1 MSKRIFTVILALV
14 LSLTA
19 LSFGA
24 EAEWTG
30 AQLVYNEA
38 EKTLTFSWTEYEGA
52 AKYTATIYN
61 SSNTAVR
68 TQTYIKVDERVTTEL
83 TCGNPA
89 GGKYY
94 GKVTAYNEDGIELD
108 SCISGDVIVPAV
120 VTNNGITITLG
131 ADGSVVVSW
140 NPVTAAVAYIV
151 DVYYRDA
158 DNKAQTMSHNVGA
171 ATSHTINYADYDKL
185 TSITVY
191 YQDSALNKRTI
202 GTVYPASNNGG
213 SVNQGNGNGNVYLDY
228 DTGCVRWISQG
239 DQPHYVRAYLIGG
252 NPLGEMDCGTAGY
265 CDVSSLLRQYYNQ
278 VIYFSVYTTIS
289 GYTQNIG
296 TAVYNPNYTDK
307 YYSSG
312 IGYTFTVTVSGS
324 VANIDWSYYQNRG
337 NTVSQYLINYVIN
350 GEKKSV
356 VLDGSE
362 TSIDLQWAGGLMV
375 DVMVFNGSLYLTIG
389 NATVDKD
396 GTVIYGVRPNEGN
409 IFGDNCVMSVGTY
422 SSSVTW
428 ASVEGTSY
436 YTVISTDNT
445 TGRVSYYNT
454 TFTYASI
461 PLGYSVNTDF
471 SVRVLAYTSN
481 GQPSIVASV
490 DYKGTSSGQT
500 PTPTPTVCEHTFEYQ
515 SCTEV
520 HWKHCTKC
528 GYTCEVGE
536 HSAANGSCS
545 VCGRSSTT
553 SRFDVNGNGHVD
565 LQDAVMILRRLAHLD

>member
-30 AQLVYNEA
+30 AQLVYNESSQLL
-38 EKTLTFSWTEYEGA
+38 TLGWDACEGA
-52 AKYTATIYN
+52 NRYVATIYN
-61 SSNTAVR
+61 NNNSVVKTETFAATGSRTLYTVVNGGTYYGEVAVYDESGAKIATSTTEKITVPMIVTSGNLTLKRDGDGTVTLSWKEVTKAESYVVDVVYRNDENVIQNSSVNVGLTSSYVITEAPYEKLNQLTVSYLDIDNTKTTVGTITISSAGAGYYPG
-68 TQTYIKVDERVTTEL
+68 TTNTPTTYI
-83 TCGNPA
+83 
-89 GGKYY
+89 
-94 GKVTAYNEDGIELD
+94 
-108 SCISGDVIVPAV
+108 
-120 VTNNGITITLG
+120 
-131 ADGSVVVSW
+131 
-140 NPVTAAVAYIV
+140 
-151 DVYYRDA
+151 
-158 DNKAQTMSHNVGA
+158 
-171 ATSHTINYADYDKL
+171 
-185 TSITVY
+185 
-191 YQDSALNKRTI
+191 
-202 GTVYPASNNGG
+202 
-213 SVNQGNGNGNVYLDY
+213 
-228 DTGCVRWISQG
+228 
-239 DQPHYVRAYLIGG
+239 
-252 NPLGEMDCGTAGY
+252 
-265 CDVSSLLRQYYNQ
+265 
-278 VIYFSVYTTIS
+278 
-289 GYTQNIG
+289 
-296 TAVYNPNYTDK
+296 
-307 YYSSG
+307 
-312 IGYTFTVTVSGS
+312 TVTVSGS
-324 VANIDWSYYQNRG
+324 TATADWSSYVTRLG
-337 NTVSQYLINYVIN
+337 ASPSQYLVNYILD
-350 GEKKSV
+350 GEKHSVTKSA
-356 VLDGSE
+356 SE
-362 TSIDLQWAGGLMV
+362 TSIELQWAGGLTLEVLAFNAFNNGAYTYV
-375 DVMVFNGSLYLTIG
+375 DS
-389 NATVDKD
+389 AAVDKD

-471 SVRVLAYTSN
+471 SVRVLAYPLS
-481 GQPSIVASV
+481 GQPSIAASV
-490 DYKGTSSGQT
+490 DYKGTSSGQ
-500 PTPTPTVCEHTFEYQ
+500 TPTPTVCEHTFEYQ

-545 VCGRSSTT
+545 VCGRSSTS

>member
-1 MSKRIFTVILALV
+1 MTPADKGYIMEKTPYFGEKKGKSEMSKRIFTVILALV

-30 AQLVYNEA
+30 AQLTYE
-38 EKTLTFSWTEYEGA
+38 ETYRILRLRWDECEGA
-52 AKYTATIYN
+52 VRYVASIYN
-61 SSNTAVR
+61 SNDNPLYSRPFEAGGYKELSYSVSGGTYYGEVAAYDESGAKIATSTTEKITVPIIITSGNLTLKRDGDGTVTLSWKEVSKAESYVVNVVYMNDENFLQGSSVNVGLASSYVITEAPYEKLYQITVSYLDIDNRNTTVGTMTLSSASAGYYPG
-68 TQTYIKVDERVTTEL
+68 TTNTPTTYI
-83 TCGNPA
+83 
-89 GGKYY
+89 
-94 GKVTAYNEDGIELD
+94 
-108 SCISGDVIVPAV
+108 
-120 VTNNGITITLG
+120 
-131 ADGSVVVSW
+131 
-140 NPVTAAVAYIV
+140 
-151 DVYYRDA
+151 
-158 DNKAQTMSHNVGA
+158 
-171 ATSHTINYADYDKL
+171 
-185 TSITVY
+185 
-191 YQDSALNKRTI
+191 
-202 GTVYPASNNGG
+202 
-213 SVNQGNGNGNVYLDY
+213 
-228 DTGCVRWISQG
+228 
-239 DQPHYVRAYLIGG
+239 
-252 NPLGEMDCGTAGY
+252 
-265 CDVSSLLRQYYNQ
+265 
-278 VIYFSVYTTIS
+278 
-289 GYTQNIG
+289 
-296 TAVYNPNYTDK
+296 
-307 YYSSG
+307 
-312 IGYTFTVTVSGS
+312 TVTVSGS
-324 VANIDWSYYQNRG
+324 TATADWSAYVTRLG
-337 NTVSQYLINYVIN
+337 ASPSQYLVNYILD
-350 GEKKSV
+350 GEKYSV
-356 VLDGSE
+356 TKPASE
-362 TSIDLQWAGGLMV
+362 TSIELQWAGGLTLEVLAFNAFNNGAYTYV
-375 DVMVFNGSLYLTIG
+375 DS
-389 NATVDKD
+389 AAVDKD

-528 GYTCEVGE
+528 GYTSEVGE

-545 VCGRSSTT
+545 VCGRSSTS